1 MVWKIL
7 RAPMH
12 FYDTNS
18 IGSILTKFTKDI
30 AGLEEFIPIHSF
42 IVVRTFI
49 FIICSTIIILIAA
62 PFVIVVITIAILGVY
77 IVRK

>member
-18 IGSILTKFTKDI
+18 IGTILTKFTKDI
-30 AGLEEFIPIHSF
+30 AGLEEFIPLTLFLLVKILVFMIS
-42 IVVRTFI
+42 
-49 FIICSTIIILIAA
+49 STIIILIAA
-62 PFVIVVITIAILGVY
+62 PFVIVVLIIAIIGVY
-77 IVRK
+77 ITRK